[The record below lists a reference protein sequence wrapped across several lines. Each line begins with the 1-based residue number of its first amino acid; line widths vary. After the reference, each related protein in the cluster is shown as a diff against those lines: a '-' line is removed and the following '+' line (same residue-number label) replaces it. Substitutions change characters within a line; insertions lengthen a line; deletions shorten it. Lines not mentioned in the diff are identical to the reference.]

1 MIFFRLRDIEFSMWG
16 FNGDTQKA
24 LGFDINWDA
33 NRDPNQKLF
42 VEANFTKSADFNYNA
57 DLIVSYPGRTII
69 GKYQFLLESKH
80 FLCD

>member
-1 MIFFRLRDIEFSMWG
+1 MYDFFFRLRDIEFSMWG
-16 FNGDTQKA
+16 FNGETQKA

-42 VEANFTKSADFNYNA
+42 VEANFTKAADFNYNA

-80 FLCD
+80 